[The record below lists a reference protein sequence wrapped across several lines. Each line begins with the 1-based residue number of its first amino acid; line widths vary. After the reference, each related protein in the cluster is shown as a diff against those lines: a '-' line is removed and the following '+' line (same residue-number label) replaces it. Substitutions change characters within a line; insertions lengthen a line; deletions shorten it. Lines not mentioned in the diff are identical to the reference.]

1 MKTVLNQGAGNSNN
15 SRGYSNEKAPQ
26 VAANRSSLGNPQ
38 MSKTQTFKSTKINT
52 TGFGPGGGGGGG
64 SLNINNT
71 ASALALMLAAG
82 G

>member
-52 TGFGPGGGGGGG
+52 TGFGPGGGG